1 MSHSMDRISEVRVS
15 PGGERVFTASCSCGA
30 SLQNADD
37 FVLAQQMEAHCEPKR
52 GTERDLKGRAP
63 KNGAEA

>member
-1 MSHSMDRISEVRVS
+1 MHNVDRISEVTGT
-15 PGGERVFTASCSCGA
+15 GGGRVFTATCSCGA

-37 FVLAQQMEAHCEPKR
+37 FELARQIDAHCEPKR
-52 GTERDLKGRAP
+52 GTEREMKGRAP